1 MFDYAGWVI
10 GGIIDGYRNGEISY
24 CETTDRA
31 EQYKANGTLTQAQ
44 AEEIAIACSQPIE
57 EPEQEEVIEPEA
69 PIEEPE
75 IEEESE

>member
-57 EPEQEEVIEPEA
+57 EPEQEEVIEPETV
-69 PIEEPE
+69 EPE
-75 IEEESE
+75 IEITEE